1 LERILER
8 IFFGIFIF
16 DTASLAIILK
26 LLNIGEISCL
36 EGVHS

>member
-1 LERILER
+1 MFIL
-8 IFFGIFIF
+8 

-26 LLNIGEISCL
+26 LFIFKIGEISCL